1 MTVYTPTFCII
12 CYLQMK
18 SSFYFEIFRSELKYV
33 NLPKGVRYRLLAA
46 GVTKNIDP
54 GGKLTRGLFN
64 YVKY

>member
-1 MTVYTPTFCII
+1 
-12 CYLQMK
+12 MK